1 MEEYFRQRFIDEL
14 NDEGD
19 IVIRTRVWKRSE
31 ILDLAGDQIHNGL
44 LVDWV
49 GAQRINASD
58 QVEEFLHENGCLD
71 RFQTLVHCCRKGT
84 VIPFVGAG
92 MSCASG
98 HKPWGKFLLSLLT
111 DVQERI
117 PEVNALLADSRY
129 EDAAQMVYEALGSDN
144 FSQEIKEKLGRHKT
158 LVSGPV
164 QLLPLIFDKLVVTTN
179 FDYVLFNA
187 YKNAGLPFSDSIS
200 GVYLRDAVGKITEDP
215 HCLLRLHGEAEI
227 SHGRVLTA
235 NEYCQAYVNDNALSE
250 VIGSF
255 SGTASFL
262 FMGCS
267 LTSDKTISALKKLKE
282 SSSINRPPHYA
293 FLPEPESQDRAERN
307 NFLGQV
313 GIRPIYYPLGDH
325 DAMLEALLIAL
336 KEGIT

>member
-19 IVIRTRVWKRSE
+19 IVIRTWVWKRSE
-31 ILDLAGDQIHNGL
+31 ILELVGNQIYNGL

-49 GAQRINASD
+49 EAQRANICD
-58 QVEEFLHENGCLD
+58 ETEEFLKANGCFD
-71 RFQTLVHCCRKGT
+71 RFEALVSRCQQGA

-98 HKPWGKFLLSLLT
+98 HRPWAEFLVSLLT
-111 DVQERI
+111 DAQERI
-117 PEVNALLADSRY
+117 PDLNTLLSDFCY
-129 EDAAQMVYEALGSDN
+129 EDAAQMVHDILGADN
-144 FSQEIKEKLGRHKT
+144 FSHEIKERLGRHKAR
-158 LVSGPV
+158 VSGPV
-164 QLLPLIFDKLVVTTN
+164 QLLPMIFDKLVVTTN
-179 FDYVLFNA
+179 FDYVLPNA
-187 YKNAGLPFSDSIS
+187 YKQSGVPFSDSIS
-200 GVYLRDAVGKITEDP
+200 GINLRDVMHKIAEDP

-235 NEYCQAYVNDNALSE
+235 SEYDHAYGNSRVLSE

-255 SGTASFL
+255 TGTASFL

-267 LTSDKTISALKKLKE
+267 LTSDRTINALIELKE
-282 SSSINRPPHYA
+282 NSSINLPPHYA
-293 FLPEPESQDRAERN
+293 FLPEPDPQARAQRSE
-307 NFLGQV
+307 FLGRA

-325 DAMLEALLIAL
+325 DAMLEGLLITL
-336 KEGIT
+336 KERII